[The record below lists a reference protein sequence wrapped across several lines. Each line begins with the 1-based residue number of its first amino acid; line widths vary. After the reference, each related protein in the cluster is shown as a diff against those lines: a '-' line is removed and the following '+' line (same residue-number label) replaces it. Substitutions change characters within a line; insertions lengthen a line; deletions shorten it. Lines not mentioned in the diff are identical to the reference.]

1 MNAYLWYSGEQEKV
15 QAPIKAEKKRLED
28 EKNDKEAR
36 DTLWYNRFNVASR
49 PIRSIQN
56 FMTFIASEKT
66 LNEAF
71 EYIGY
76 KGTVEAYEDYQA
88 GLDGIASD

>member
-49 PIRSIQN
+49 PIRSI
-56 FMTFIASEKT
+56 
-66 LNEAF
+66 
-71 EYIGY
+71 
-76 KGTVEAYEDYQA
+76 
-88 GLDGIASD
+88 